1 MRFKPQAFIVF
12 VFVCLLVA
20 AAVSS
25 GGGWFHAAEAATS
38 VLILL
43 SVIGMFRGR
52 PRTG

>member
-1 MRFKPQAFIVF
+1 MRFDAKALVLFLA
-12 VFVCLLVA
+12 VCLLVT

-43 SVIGMFRGR
+43 SVMGVFSGR
-52 PRTG
+52 RRTG